1 MTQKK
6 DPSKSPRDTG
16 GPVVKTGP
24 TRGENRSRNEDGQW
38 RKKRSDSGAEKKK
51 SGCYLTTVACLH
63 QGLADD
69 CFELQTLRAFRDE
82 VLMKTEEGRCLVQR
96 YYEVAPGIAAKI
108 HESSELDE
116 MWICIKACLSAISKQ
131 QNAEAIR
138 IYSEMTNAL
147 THKYSPSGA

>member
-38 RKKRSDSGAEKKK
+38 RKKRSDSGTEKKK

-69 CFELQTLRAFRDE
+69 CFELETLRTFRDE

-96 YYEVAPGIAAKI
+96 YYEVAPALSTMI

-116 MWICIKACLSAISKQ
+116 MWICIKACVSAISRQ
-131 QNAEAIR
+131 QESEAIR
-138 IYSEMTNAL
+138 IYCEMTKAL
-147 THKYSPSGA
+147 TKKYLPGRA

>member
-6 DPSKSPRDTG
+6 DPSRSPRDTG

-24 TRGENRSRNEDGQW
+24 TRGENRSKNQDGQW
-38 RKKRSDSGAEKKK
+38 RKKRSDSGTEKKK

-69 CFELQTLRAFRDE
+69 CLELQTLRTFRDE
-82 VLMKTEEGRCLVQR
+82 VLMRTEEGRFLVQR
-96 YYEVAPGIAAKI
+96 YYAVAPGIAASL

-116 MWICIKACLSAISKQ
+116 MWLSITACVSAISKQ
-131 QNAEAIR
+131 QNDEAIR
-138 IYSEMTNAL
+138 IYSEMANTL
-147 THKYSPSGA
+147 MHKYSPSGA